1 MAFSEKSN
9 LSQNSSVHGVYH
21 EDNWAVMQLESEN
34 AVKVESLS
42 IQLVFNQSKKGI
54 MGMEALKITNRNM
67 TMEVIIH
74 NYKLQGK
81 QWNIHPRNFLRCYK
95 IVKDIF

>member
-1 MAFSEKSN
+1 
-9 LSQNSSVHGVYH
+9 
-21 EDNWAVMQLESEN
+21 MQLESEN

-81 QWNIHPRNFLRCYK
+81 Q
-95 IVKDIF
+95 